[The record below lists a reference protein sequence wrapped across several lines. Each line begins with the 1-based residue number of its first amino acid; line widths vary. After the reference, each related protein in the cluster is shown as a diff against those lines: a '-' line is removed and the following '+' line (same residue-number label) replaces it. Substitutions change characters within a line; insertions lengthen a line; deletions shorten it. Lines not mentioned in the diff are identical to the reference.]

1 MNASSVWN
9 VLKWVLAV
17 LAAGFIGQFGRVL
30 AVRLIERRRK
40 RNASPYTEPS
50 SEIPAPSPEH
60 SLKQEQLRA
69 LQKVEKKR
77 AKADLKKAKKEA
89 KD

>member
-1 MNASSVWN
+1 MNASSVWD

-30 AVRLIERRRK
+30 AMRLIERRRK
-40 RNASPYTEPS
+40 RKASPHTERS